1 MILNGLFHNAPQK
14 VLNDGIDNELIE
26 VTIAQL
32 RTQQKVLTK
41 QVLQNILEQ
50 RNACSTEFAAINET
64 QKRLEESL
72 WTCQKAR
79 SYLNFARTNLTTTS
93 LEILA
98 SYRKREV
105 LKEVLDTLVAIK
117 TLVSHE
123 FLLTSLL

>member
-1 MILNGLFHNAPQK
+1 M
-14 VLNDGIDNELIE
+14 
-26 VTIAQL
+26 
-32 RTQQKVLTK
+32 
-41 QVLQNILEQ
+41 LQNILEQ
-50 RNACSTEFAAINET
+50 RNACSSEFAAINDT
-64 QKRLEESL
+64 QKKLEESL

-117 TLVSHE
+117 RLVRNE
-123 FLLTSLL
+123 LMILWAI